1 MLFIITNMK
10 FNTKHIIT
18 YLLLTIVALSFT
30 TNSWAKKPRP
40 KKGKAPVI
48 NERVEIQKLLD
59 AQQKSWNEGKIEAY
73 MQGYWNND
81 SLTFVGKRG
90 VTRGWKNTLA
100 NYKKSYPDRTAMGKL
115 QLQIISIKLLGKDL
129 AFVVGKWNL
138 ERTVGDVGGHFTLL
152 MRKIK
157 GKWVIVADHSS

>member
-1 MLFIITNMK
+1 MRIISS
-10 FNTKHIIT
+10 F
-18 YLLLTIVALSFT
+18 LLVLTVLLAFS
-30 TNSWAKKPRP
+30 SEAKKRKPVRKQQSNPR
-40 KKGKAPVI
+40 I
-48 NERVEIQKLLD
+48 EIQQVLS

-81 SLTFVGKRG
+81 SLTFVGKKG

-100 NYKKSYPDRTAMGKL
+100 NYKKSYPDKTAMGKL
-115 QLQIISIKLLGKDL
+115 NLELISIKILGKDI

-138 ERTVGDVGGHFTLL
+138 TRSIGDVGGHFTLL
-152 MRKIK
+152 MRNIK

>member
-1 MLFIITNMK
+1 MLFITTNMK
-10 FNTKHIIT
+10 FRTKHIAT
-18 YLLLTIVALSFT
+18 YLLLTIAAILFT

-81 SLTFVGKRG
+81 SLT
-90 VTRGWKNTLA
+90 
-100 NYKKSYPDRTAMGKL
+100 
-115 QLQIISIKLLGKDL
+115 
-129 AFVVGKWNL
+129 
-138 ERTVGDVGGHFTLL
+138 
-152 MRKIK
+152 
-157 GKWVIVADHSS
+157 

>member
-1 MLFIITNMK
+1 MRTKTSFII
-10 FNTKHIIT
+10 
-18 YLLLTIVALSFT
+18 LLILILAFT
-30 TNSWAKKPRP
+30 TEAKKRKPIRKKLSNPR
-40 KKGKAPVI
+40 I
-48 NERVEIQKLLD
+48 EIQQVLS

-81 SLTFVGKRG
+81 SLTFVGKKG

-100 NYKKSYPDRTAMGKL
+100 NYKKSYPDKAAMGKL
-115 QLQIISIKLLGKDL
+115 NLEIISIKILGKDL

-138 ERTVGDVGGHFTLL
+138 TRTIGDVGGHFTLL
-152 MRKIK
+152 MRMLK

>member
-1 MLFIITNMK
+1 MRIKISLI
-10 FNTKHIIT
+10 
-18 YLLLTIVALSFT
+18 LLLTLALFYTSE
-30 TNSWAKKPRP
+30 AKKRKPIRKQLSNPR
-40 KKGKAPVI
+40 I
-48 NERVEIQKLLD
+48 EIQQVLS

-81 SLTFVGKRG
+81 SLTFVGKKG

-100 NYKKSYPDRTAMGKL
+100 NYKKSYPDKTAMGKL
-115 QLQIISIKLLGKDL
+115 NLELISIKILGKDI

-138 ERTVGDVGGHFTLL
+138 TRSIGDVGGHFTLL
-152 MRKIK
+152 MRNIK

>member
-1 MLFIITNMK
+1 MIKFPKLFA
-10 FNTKHIIT
+10 
-18 YLLLTIVALSFT
+18 YALLVLFT
-30 TNSWAKKPRP
+30 TISLGVDAKRRPRKSKSNTTKNP
-40 KKGKAPVI
+40 RI
-48 NERVEIQKLLD
+48 EIQQVLS

-81 SLTFVGKRG
+81 SLTFVGKKG

-100 NYKKSYPDRTAMGKL
+100 NYKKSYPDKTAMGKL
-115 QLQIISIKLLGKDL
+115 YLELISIKILGKDI

-138 ERTVGDVGGHFTLL
+138 TRSIGDVGGHFTLL
-152 MRKIK
+152 MRNIK

>member
-1 MLFIITNMK
+1 MK
-10 FNTKHIIT
+10 FTIKHIAT
-18 YLLLTIVALSFT
+18 YLLFTVTALLFT

-40 KKGKAPVI
+40 KKGKAPVV
-48 NERVEIQKLLD
+48 NERVEIQKVLD
-59 AQQKSWNEGKIEAY
+59 NQQKSWNDGKIEAY

-81 SLTFVGKRG
+81 SLTFVGKKG

-115 QLQIISIKLLGKDL
+115 ELQIISIKLIGKDL
-129 AFVVGKWNL
+129 AFVVGKWDL

-152 MRKIK
+152 MRKINN
-157 GKWVIVADHSS
+157 KWLIVADHSS

>member
-1 MLFIITNMK
+1 MIKFPKLFA
-10 FNTKHIIT
+10 
-18 YLLLTIVALSFT
+18 YALLVLFT
-30 TNSWAKKPRP
+30 TISLGVDAKRRPRKSKSNTTKNP
-40 KKGKAPVI
+40 RI
-48 NERVEIQKLLD
+48 EIQQVLS

-81 SLTFVGKRG
+81 SLTFVGKKG

-100 NYKKSYPDRTAMGKL
+100 NYKKSYPDKTAMGKL
-115 QLQIISIKLLGKDL
+115 NLELISIKILGKDI

-138 ERTVGDVGGHFTLL
+138 TRSIGDVGGHFTLL
-152 MRKIK
+152 MRNIK

>member
-1 MLFIITNMK
+1 MRIKISLII
-10 FNTKHIIT
+10 
-18 YLLLTIVALSFT
+18 LLTLALFYTSE
-30 TNSWAKKPRP
+30 AKKRKPIRKQLSNPR
-40 KKGKAPVI
+40 I
-48 NERVEIQKLLD
+48 EIQQVLS

-81 SLTFVGKRG
+81 SLTFVGKKG

-100 NYKKSYPDRTAMGKL
+100 NYKKSYPDKTAMGKL
-115 QLQIISIKLLGKDL
+115 NLELISIKILGKDI

-138 ERTVGDVGGHFTLL
+138 TRSIGDVGGHFTLL
-152 MRKIK
+152 MRNIK